1 MPVWPI
7 LPFPPPQQADVDR
20 ALGSATAAWLVAN
33 DRRRVRVAR
42 SELDALRPLLR
53 LRGNTPP
60 RGEGTDLEA
69 DTLGPVTVEL
79 ERQGRPIAA
88 LRVGADL
95 SIQLAWDTAAQV
107 DAPAA
112 LRAWLTAHGVAVL
125 RPEPGRGQAPAGL
138 ASGGAL
144 VPPGTTL
151 VAATSSSYRRLCTDG
166 SWVFAI
172 DGWTLVRLKKD
183 HGVLEVRPVFRPD
196 TPIAIRNRAVLLLD
210 PSGRRCI
217 VTEEG
222 ESPPDRRP
230 LCGLPALRL
239 RHALPRFMAARDAA
253 LARLVPNDAD
263 LLPLDPGYDACDAYE
278 AFGGPLPA
286 ALRLRSFWGCDVPR
300 GLLHEVPKRGAP
312 RSTALGGRPVWLGA
326 TDTGVLVVVARDD
339 NEVAVLAVD
348 KGGPARS
355 LGAFRGRADDVLAA
369 LRVGGEAWLRL
380 AAPLGDIVVALEGAA
395 GA

>member
-1 MPVWPI
+1 MTGSDFVIEDKEYITDKQGHLYYGTMSGTPNNPTGARREVRAHNAEAIATMPVWPI
-7 LPFPPPQQADVDR
+7 LPSPPPQQADVDR

-42 SELDALRPLLR
+42 SSSTRFARCFASAGMR
-53 LRGNTPP
+53 LRTA
-60 RGEGTDLEA
+60 RAQISEE

-79 ERQGRPIAA
+79 ERHGRPIAA

-112 LRAWLTAHGVAVL
+112 LRAWLTAHGRAVP
-125 RPEPGRGQAPAGL
+125 RPEPGRGEAPAGL

-166 SWVFAI
+166 SRVFAI
-172 DGWTLVRLKKD
+172 DGWRLVRLKKE
-183 HGVLEVRPVFRPD
+183 HGVLEVCPVFRPD

-222 ESPPDRRP
+222 ESRPDLRP
-230 LCGLPALRL
+230 LCGLPTLRL
-239 RHALPRFMAARDAA
+239 RHALPRFTEARDAA

-286 ALRLRSFWGCDVPR
+286 APAAALVLGLRRSARAPA
-300 GLLHEVPKRGAP
+300 RGAEAR
-312 RSTALGGRPVWLGA
+312 RSPERRARRPPCLAGRDRTGCARRRGA
-326 TDTGVLVVVARDD
+326 R
-339 NEVAVLAVD
+339 
-348 KGGPARS
+348 
-355 LGAFRGRADDVLAA
+355 
-369 LRVGGEAWLRL
+369 
-380 AAPLGDIVVALEGAA
+380 
-395 GA
+395 

>member
-1 MPVWPI
+1 
-7 LPFPPPQQADVDR
+7 
-20 ALGSATAAWLVAN
+20 
-33 DRRRVRVAR
+33 
-42 SELDALRPLLR
+42 
-53 LRGNTPP
+53 
-60 RGEGTDLEA
+60 
-69 DTLGPVTVEL
+69 
-79 ERQGRPIAA
+79 
-88 LRVGADL
+88 
-95 SIQLAWDTAAQV
+95 
-107 DAPAA
+107 
-112 LRAWLTAHGVAVL
+112 
-125 RPEPGRGQAPAGL
+125 
-138 ASGGAL
+138 
-144 VPPGTTL
+144 
-151 VAATSSSYRRLCTDG
+151 
-166 SWVFAI
+166 
-172 DGWTLVRLKKD
+172 
-183 HGVLEVRPVFRPD
+183 
-196 TPIAIRNRAVLLLD
+196 
-210 PSGRRCI
+210 
-217 VTEEG
+217 
-222 ESPPDRRP
+222 
-230 LCGLPALRL
+230 
-239 RHALPRFMAARDAA
+239 MAARDAA